1 MKETVS
7 IALSAVILVVGLLIY
22 QGIIPMDSTMRQIFN
37 DDVNLMLL
45 VAIVGLAIYADHQSG
60 LVGLFI
66 ILLLSVKYRG
76 TQEGFAQKQK
86 RIIEKVL
93 PPVKERFATRAG
105 VRVVDSMQNKQ
116 DIYDTKMQQAD
127 EGSTNLTADSE
138 PLDETSERTYDI
150 VGCKFNED
158 GKPVNAS
165 MYGPPL
171 NSCGGALQSG
181 GTVFYPLHA

>member
-45 VAIVGLAIYADHQSG
+45 VAIVGFAIYADHQSG

-93 PPVKERFATRAG
+93 PPVKERFATSANP
-105 VRVVDSMQNKQ
+105 VLVSTQNKQ
-116 DIYDTKMQQAD
+116 GIYGTKMQQED
-127 EGSTNLTADSE
+127 EGFTNLTADSE